1 MTLLKKMRINLN
13 LQKKV
18 QENNLIDLNQE
29 LLFLSQFGLF
39 NIAHAQI
46 PNNSFDELKL
56 HYDVCHKTNELD
68 QASLYA
74 QKISILY
81 GLSGLYLYFPVQLS
95 LIQKDKQLG
104 EIVDQQLIKLLSL
117 ILFVEKNLPSNN
129 HIEWITKT
137 KTECLALCNET
148 VKQEIQSEA
157 NDVCLYL
164 EEIAN
169 KLLTPGP

>member
-1 MTLLKKMRINLN
+1 M
-13 LQKKV
+13 V
-18 QENNLIDLNQE
+18 DLNQE
-29 LLFLSQFGLF
+29 LLFLSQLGLF

-56 HYDVCHKTNELD
+56 HYDVCHKNNDLD
-68 QASLYA
+68 QASLFA

-95 LIQKDKQLG
+95 LIQRDKHFD

-129 HIEWITKT
+129 HIEWITKI
-137 KTECLALCNET
+137 KTECLALCNEK

-157 NDVCLYL
+157 NDICLYL
-164 EEIAN
+164 EEISS
-169 KLLTPGP
+169 KPLTPNQF